1 MYWLEIPAMYLGE
14 FLQAVER
21 WGLEKRDRQFGC
33 YQCTGDRWS
42 CGNSQDHSWGADIV
56 EEKTGSNGHLDEN
69 RRVSGEEIRKHL
81 IIQKYLLN
89 DYYVPDPWLEAE
101 QSEKSEGNQKSAVL
115 GTVGSRSMVSTAAGK
130 SMRGEKCRTP
140 IFNHIHLNSFNG
152 SLLLAVI
159 ACLEDK
165 C

>member
-1 MYWLEIPAMYLGE
+1 MESGCQHRSGFGFNGQE
-14 FLQAVER
+14 FFR
-21 WGLEKRDRQFGC
+21 M
-33 YQCTGDRWS
+33 
-42 CGNSQDHSWGADIV
+42 
-56 EEKTGSNGHLDEN
+56 
-69 RRVSGEEIRKHL
+69 
-81 IIQKYLLN
+81 
-89 DYYVPDPWLEAE
+89 VPNNPWLEAE

-130 SMRGEKCRTP
+130 SRRGEKCRTP
-140 IFNHIHLNSFNG
+140 FFNHIHLNSFNG